1 MKSIEPE
8 DLSNLADEVERHSND
23 CHEQLEIIMGV
34 LLKLEEEYQ
43 LWKPDLQFLADSF
56 QSMADE
62 TDEGDT
68 EPVDYIPNL
77 RAALGRKY
85 MKSVGRA

>member
-1 MKSIEPE
+1 MKSIKPE
-8 DLSNLADEVERHSND
+8 DLSNLADEVERHSID
-23 CHEQLEIIMGV
+23 HEQLEIIMGV
-34 LLKLEEEYQ
+34 LLKLEEYQ

-68 EPVDYIPNL
+68 EPVDYLPNL
-77 RAALGRKY
+77 RAALGNKY

>member
-8 DLSNLADEVERHSND
+8 DLSYLADEVERHTND
-23 CHEQLEIIMGV
+23 CNEQLEIIMGV
-34 LLKLEEEYQ
+34 LSKLEGEYQ
-43 LWKPDLQFLADSF
+43 LWKPDLQFLADAF
-56 QSMADE
+56 QSMADA
-62 TDEGDT
+62 TDENNT

-85 MKSVGRA
+85 MRAVGRA

>member
-1 MKSIEPE
+1 MKSIKPE
-8 DLSNLADEVERHSND
+8 DLSNLADEVERHSID
-23 CHEQLEIIMGV
+23 HEQLEIIMGV

-68 EPVDYIPNL
+68 EPVDYLPNL
-77 RAALGRKY
+77 RAALGNKY